1 MVVFVSVNINFVSF
15 NFFMLKKYELLL
27 VLPGTL
33 DEKEV
38 GKQVQEIKESVALN
52 SQDVELNNLGKVRL
66 AYPIKQIRYGYYY
79 TLIFNAEPE
88 VVKVISEKLRLRADV
103 LRSMITNF
111 NTNTTAAKKIVYST
125 NEVGLTT
132 MMEKEEG
139 QVVEEKAVP
148 VVLEKEVV
156 VKEKA
161 SAKEKKE
168 ETKVDLADIDAKL
181 NAILENENII
191 PGV

>member
-1 MVVFVSVNINFVSF
+1 
-15 NFFMLKKYELLL
+15 MLKKYELLL

-88 VVKVISEKLRLRADV
+88 AVKVISEKLRLRADV
-103 LRSMITNF
+103 LRSMVTLF
-111 NTNTTAAKKIVYST
+111 NTNVTAAKKIVYST

-139 QVVEEKAVP
+139 QEVVEEKPAPIAP
-148 VVLEKEVV
+148 VKEVPM
-156 VKEKA
+156 KD
-161 SAKEKKE
+161 KE
-168 ETKVDLADIDAKL
+168 ETKVDLKDIDAKL

>member
-1 MVVFVSVNINFVSF
+1 MS
-15 NFFMLKKYELLL
+15 KKYELLL

-38 GKQVQEIKESVALN
+38 AKQIQEIKESLA
-52 SQDVELNNLGKVRL
+52 SQAQDIELNNLGKVRL

-79 TLIFNAEPE
+79 TIIFNAEPGA
-88 VVKVISEKLRLRADV
+88 VLTISNKLKLRTDV
-103 LRSMITNF
+103 LRSMVTLF
-111 NTNTTAAKKIVYST
+111 NTNVTATKKIMYST
-125 NEVGLTT
+125 NEVGVTT

-139 QVVEEKAVP
+139 APAVHKPTYTPKPVTEE
-148 VVLEKEVV
+148 
-156 VKEKA
+156 
-161 SAKEKKE
+161 S
-168 ETKVDLADIDAKL
+168 KVDLKDIDEKL

>member
-1 MVVFVSVNINFVSF
+1 M
-15 NFFMLKKYELLL
+15 KKYELLL

-38 GKQVQEIKESVALN
+38 GKQVQEIKESVAQN
-52 SQDVELNNLGKVRL
+52 SKDVELNNLGKVRL

-88 VVKVISEKLRLRADV
+88 AVKVISEKLRLRADV

-111 NTNTTAAKKIVYST
+111 NTNATAAKKIVYST

-132 MMEKEEG
+132 MMEKEEEG
-139 QVVEEKAVP
+139 KEVVVEEKVVP
-148 VVLEKEVV
+148 VAPVKEKEVI
-156 VKEKA
+156 VKEKV
-161 SAKEKKE
+161 SAKGKKE
-168 ETKVDLADIDAKL
+168 EVKVDLADIDAKL